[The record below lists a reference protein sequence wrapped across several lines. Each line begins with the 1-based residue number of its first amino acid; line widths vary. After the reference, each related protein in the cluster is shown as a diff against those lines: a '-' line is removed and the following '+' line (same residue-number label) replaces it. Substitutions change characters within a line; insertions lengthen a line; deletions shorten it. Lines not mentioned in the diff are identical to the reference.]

1 MKNKIIF
8 IALVLGLFFS
18 GCMKIQ
24 TGQSAEEAAQSSEIQ
39 AKQIRSSWAVKLD
52 NVSSN
57 ELALLMAGEF
67 RKVTTY
73 IYDIGLQ
80 TADRWQDGEDGRGE
94 SVEDS
99 EMQKMV
105 NSWIS
110 GLRPII
116 KAHEDNLE
124 YAFEKYTLFTDYEEE
139 TKVKLEYLI
148 DFYYEFYSVILIP
161 QGNLSDY
168 HYNIDQVKLESD
180 EILTDLNEYLEYVR

>member
-110 GLRPII
+110 GLRPVI